1 MTKIYFGFRHGNRY
15 RSSKMVTDAFF
26 TLEEAREAMIEY
38 KKTSKRMTQAYEG
51 WKGDKFNSASS
62 KASAGRDW
70 RELDKA
76 CTVVSRD
83 LHGVTRTVNIEAA

>member
-62 KASAGRDW
+62 KARARKEW
-70 RELDKA
+70 KELDKA
-76 CTVVSRD
+76 CVMFSRE
-83 LHGVTRTVNIEAA
+83 LHGVTRTVHIEAA